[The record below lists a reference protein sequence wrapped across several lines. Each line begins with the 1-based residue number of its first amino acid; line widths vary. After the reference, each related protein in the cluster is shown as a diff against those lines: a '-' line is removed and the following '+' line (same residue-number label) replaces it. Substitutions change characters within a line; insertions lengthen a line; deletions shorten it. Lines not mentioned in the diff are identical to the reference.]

1 MEISQEENYV
11 QVIKENVNAKCK
23 REPYKFVEEDPK
35 GLVDVSSS
43 LKKDNLKAENW
54 FYGSLSP
61 Q

>member
-1 MEISQEENYV
+1 MNS
-11 QVIKENVNAKCK
+11 KCK
-23 REPYKFVEEDPK
+23 REPYKFIEENPK
-35 GLVDVSSS
+35 GLVDISSN